1 MSQPTSKLNHR
12 LREEVTTQQQFAQ
25 GNVAL
30 EFATAEEMLRA
41 DAAQTAVPPAVVERL
56 QKSIDQE
63 PRPARSW
70 WQRLFE
76 KSAD

>member
-12 LREEVTTQQQFAQ
+12 LHEDAVTRQQFSQ
-25 GNVAL
+25 GNVAV
-30 EFATAEEMLRA
+30 EFASAEEMLRA
-41 DAAQTAVPPAVVERL
+41 DAAQTAVPPAIAERL

-76 KSAD
+76 KSEN